1 MQLDHLWLTDFR
13 SWAQAEV
20 TLTGG
25 LTVIRGSNAA
35 GKTNLLEAIGYLAT
49 LSSFRGAPNEALV
62 RAGCSQAV
70 VRGEG
75 RRAGRDLL
83 VEAEIRL
90 TGRGRVALNRQP
102 VRRTAALLDA
112 LRVSVFSPD
121 DLVLVKGPPGHRR
134 RWLDDALV
142 ALHPRNDAIR
152 REFERVIRQRTALLG
167 QAGGRPTADVT
178 TTLDVWDTKLVESG
192 EALAAA
198 RVAFLRRAEPLVA
211 KAYADLADAQASGV
225 PGPSGPLSGLP
236 GPRSPLSGVPGPSGP
251 LSGVPGPAV
260 TVVYE
265 APWRER
271 GLAEALAE
279 VRPQELRRGVSL
291 IGPHRDDVALS
302 VGGMAARTQAS
313 QGEQRS
319 LALALRLAAHL
330 VVTEEVG
337 EPPVLLLDDVF
348 SELDADRSRA
358 LFDLLPVGQ
367 SLLTTAGPVPDG
379 ASPERVLEVVD
390 GVIVERGTGPE
401 RPPERRTGP

>member
-13 SWAQAEV
+13 SWARAEV

-25 LTVIRGSNAA
+25 LTVIRGSNAV

-75 RRAGRDLL
+75 RRAERDLL
-83 VEAEIRL
+83 VEAEIRV

-121 DLVLVKGPPGHRR
+121 DLVLVKGPPSHRR

-152 REFERVIRQRTALLG
+152 RELERVIRQRTALLG
-167 QAGGRPTADVT
+167 QAGGRPTADVI
-178 TTLDVWDTKLVESG
+178 TTLDVWDTKLVEMG
-192 EALAAA
+192 EALASA
-198 RVAFLRRAEPLVA
+198 RVALLRRAEPLVA
-211 KAYADLADAQASGV
+211 KAYADLADAQASG
-225 PGPSGPLSGLP
+225 
-236 GPRSPLSGVPGPSGP
+236 PLSGVPGPT
-251 LSGVPGPAV
+251 V
-260 TVVYE
+260 TLAYE
-265 APWRER
+265 APWREQ
-271 GLAEALAE
+271 GLAAALAE
-279 VRPQELRRGVSL
+279 VRTQELRRGVSL
-291 IGPHRDDVALS
+291 VGPHRDDVALS
-302 VGGMAARTQAS
+302 VGGMTARTKAS

-358 LFDLLPVGQ
+358 LFDLLPPGQ
-367 SLLTTAGPVPDG
+367 SLLTTAGPVPEG

-401 RPPERRTGP
+401 RPPERSTGR

>member
-1 MQLDHLWLTDFR
+1 VQLDHLWLSDFR
-13 SWAQAEV
+13 SWERVDV
-20 TLTGG
+20 TLTSG
-25 LTVIRGSNAA
+25 LTVIRGRNAA

-62 RAGCSQAV
+62 RAGCTEAV

-83 VEAEIRL
+83 VEAEIRVA
-90 TGRGRVALNRQP
+90 GRGRVALNRQP

-121 DLVLVKGPPGHRR
+121 DLVLVKGPPGGRR

-142 ALHPRNDAIR
+142 ALHPRNDALR

-167 QAGGRPTADVT
+167 QAGGRLTPDVA
-178 TTLDVWDTKLVESG
+178 TTLDVWDTKLVETG
-192 EALAAA
+192 EALASA
-198 RVAFLRRAEPLVA
+198 RAAFLSRAEPLVA
-211 KAYADLADAQASGV
+211 KAYADLADAGAGSVTGG
-225 PGPSGPLSGLP
+225 PGPPVALM
-236 GPRSPLSGVPGPSGP
+236 
-251 LSGVPGPAV
+251 
-260 TVVYE
+260 YE
-265 APWRER
+265 APWREP
-271 GLAEALAE
+271 GLAAALAE
-279 VRPQELRRGVSL
+279 VRTQELRRGVSL
-291 IGPHRDDVALS
+291 VGPHRDDVALS

-358 LFDLLPVGQ
+358 LFDLLPPGQ
-367 SLLTTAGPVPDG
+367 SLLTTAGPVPAG

-390 GVIVERGTGPE
+390 GAIFERGPGPE
-401 RPPERRTGP
+401 RPPERGAGPERGDRR

>member
-1 MQLDHLWLTDFR
+1 VQLDHLWLSDFR
-13 SWAQAEV
+13 SWERVDV

-62 RAGCSQAV
+62 RAGCTEAV

-83 VEAEIRL
+83 VEAEIRVA
-90 TGRGRVALNRQP
+90 GRGRVALNRQP

-121 DLVLVKGPPGHRR
+121 DLVLVKGPPGGRR

-142 ALHPRNDAIR
+142 ALHPRNDALR

-167 QAGGRPTADVT
+167 QAGGRLTPDVA
-178 TTLDVWDTKLVESG
+178 TTLDVWDAKLVETG
-192 EALAAA
+192 EALASA
-198 RVAFLRRAEPLVA
+198 RAAFLSRAEPLVA
-211 KAYADLADAQASGV
+211 KAYSGLADAGAGAV
-225 PGPSGPLSGLP
+225 TGGGGPGPSAPLSGEP
-236 GPRSPLSGVPGPSGP
+236 GPPV
-251 LSGVPGPAV
+251 AV
-260 TVVYE
+260 MYE
-265 APWRER
+265 APWREL
-271 GLAEALAE
+271 GLAAALAE
-279 VRPQELRRGVSL
+279 VRAQELRRGVSL
-291 IGPHRDDVALS
+291 VGPHRDDVALS

-330 VVTEEVG
+330 VVTDEVG

-358 LFDLLPVGQ
+358 LFDLLPPGQ
-367 SLLTTAGPVPDG
+367 SLLTTAGPVPAG

-390 GVIVERGTGPE
+390 GAIVERDARPERGPGPE
-401 RPPERRTGP
+401 RPPERGDSQ